1 MGELMRKHM
10 LPLLLMLVAG
20 RLFSATVSGFVT
32 REDSG
37 EPLQYVSVRVAGT
50 KIGAQTN
57 KQGYYVLTVNQTGS
71 FKLEFS
77 LVSHLRESRNFS
89 IRSQS
94 DEIVLNTQMKK
105 SAVKLNKIVVTA
117 DAESGLEGPV
127 IRTSSI
133 HRGREDIQAIVS
145 VVEADVFRA
154 VLTLPGVMPISD
166 FFSGLYVRGG
176 SPDQNLI
183 LLDDTDV
190 YNPSHLGG
198 LFSTFNTDAVENVEL
213 IKGGYPAKFGGRLS
227 SVLDVTNRQGNR
239 VKSQGVA
246 RVSLISSS
254 ATLEGPW
261 SVGSADGSY
270 MASFRRTYLELIK
283 TIYDKLPDYYFYDGH
298 AKFNLDA
305 DNSNKL
311 SFSGYIGRDDL
322 SYYLGSVLDVDWGN
336 SNISARWLHLFSPRL
351 YSNFTLAG
359 SQFSSGM
366 SQTAAEGDETIFRTD
381 NSIKDLTAKGIL
393 NWKPNNSHEVE
404 SGFEVK
410 WNDTALKMETSYQ
423 IDPDGLP
430 DGAISSLTSSLFL
443 QDTWV
448 INPLWTLQPGLR
460 LNWYRTGRIIPD
472 QIPAANYLNL
482 EPRLSFRWTLDAGES
497 VYTNFGVY
505 NQYLTLLAMDVN
517 TPFDVWLPL
526 DGSLR
531 PARSLHYILG
541 YQRRLGK
548 HLALETEAYYKDYDN
563 LAQLDFN
570 AFFNWNNSTGNLG
583 SAMRVGIGHAYGAEL
598 LLRNDWNGL
607 EGFIGYTFS
616 RTRRKIEGLN
626 LDPQTGEASYF
637 FPRFDRSHSVSMVE
651 SYNLSANTGWQPLG
665 ADFKLGLNFSYN
677 SGQPLEVPERIYFDG
692 DSFQIIY
699 SYKDG
704 HRLPYYMRLDLSA
717 KLQWNTRWGSVEPYL
732 DVINVFGRKNVSFRT
747 YQLVPQEDLTLRLET
762 QDGSQFP
769 FLPFIG
775 VNVTW

>member
-1 MGELMRKHM
+1 MHNHL

-32 REDSG
+32 REESG
-37 EPLQYVSVRVAGT
+37 EPLQYVNVTVSGT

-71 FKLEFS
+71 YKIEFS
-77 LVSHLRESRNFS
+77 LVSHLRESKSLS
-89 IRSQS
+89 IRGQN
-94 DEIVLNTQMKK
+94 DDITLNARLKK
-105 SAVKLNKIVVTA
+105 ASVELSKIVVTA
-117 DAESGLEGPV
+117 DAEASLEGPV
-127 IRTSSI
+127 IRASSI
-133 HRGREDIQAIVS
+133 HRGREDIQAVVS
-145 VVEADVFRA
+145 TVEADVFRA

-239 VKSQGVA
+239 VESQGVA

-261 SVGSADGSY
+261 RIGATGGSY
-270 MASFRRTYLELIK
+270 MASFRRTYLELVK
-283 TIYDKLPDYYFYDGH
+283 AFYDELPDYYFYDGH
-298 AKFNLDA
+298 AKLNWDV
-305 DNSNKL
+305 DNRNKL

-322 SYYLGSVLDVDWGN
+322 SYDLGSVLDVDWGN
-336 SNISARWLHLFSPRL
+336 STVAARWLHLFSPRL
-351 YSNFTLAG
+351 FSNFMLAG
-359 SQFSSGM
+359 SQFSSGL
-366 SQTAAEGDETIFRTD
+366 SQTSEEEDETIFSTD
-381 NSIKDLTAKGIL
+381 NSIKDLTAKGVL
-393 NWKPNNSHEVE
+393 NWKYNNSHEVE

-410 WNDTALKMETSYQ
+410 WNDTALASV
-423 IDPDGLP
+423 
-430 DGAISSLTSSLFL
+430 TSSLFL

-460 LNWYRTGRIIPD
+460 LNWYRTARTMPD
-472 QIPAANYLNL
+472 QIPAASYVNL
-482 EPRLSFRWTLDAGES
+482 EPRLSFKWTLDAGES
-497 VYTNFGVY
+497 VYANFGVY

-548 HLALETEAYYKDYDN
+548 HLALESEIYYKDYKN
-563 LAQLDFN
+563 LAQLDSN
-570 AFFNWNNSTGNLG
+570 AFFNWNNSTGNLA

-607 EGFIGYTFS
+607 EGFVGYTFS

-626 LDPQTGEASYF
+626 LDPQTGAANYF
-637 FPRFDRSHSVSMVE
+637 YPRFDRSHSVSMVE
-651 SYNLSANTGWQPLG
+651 NYNISANTGWQPLG
-665 ADFKLGLNFSYN
+665 ADFKLGLNFTYN
-677 SGQPLEVPERIYFDG
+677 SGQPVEVPERVYFDG
-692 DSFQIIY
+692 ENFQIIY

-704 HRLPYYMRLDLSA
+704 YRLPYYMRLDLSA
-717 KLQWNTRWGSVEPYL
+717 KLQWNTRWGSIEPYL
-732 DVINVFGRKNVSFRT
+732 DMINVFDRKNVSFRS
-747 YQLVPQEDLTLRLET
+747 YQLVPQEDLTLQLET
-762 QDGSQFP
+762 RDGSQFP

-775 VNVTW
+775 VNITW